1 MAMFGW
7 ALVQRYPFEPC
18 FLEEQVGRV
27 REAVSIPVA
36 YVGGVRSFADM
47 ERLMQKGFAFVQVGR
62 TTVRDPDFVAR
73 YQRGEI
79 TESDWTAA
87 TAASLP

>member
-1 MAMFGW
+1 M
-7 ALVQRYPFEPC
+7 
-18 FLEEQVGRV
+18 

-62 TTVRDPDFVAR
+62 STVRDPDFVAR

-79 TESDWTAA
+79 TESDCDSCNRCLTSMSVEGVKCVLTEEA
-87 TAASLP
+87 P